1 MVALDTD
8 RRVIAVGPNKIS
20 LRNKEFCLLKY
31 FFENPGRIL
40 TRTEILE
47 EVWDRNIFCETNTV
61 DVHVSILRSK
71 LRQLSLDPLI
81 KTVHCVG
88 YIFDLNY

>member
-1 MVALDTD
+1 MITLDVD
-8 RRVIAVGPNKIS
+8 RRVVVVGCDRLH
-20 LRNKEFCLLKY
+20 LRNKEYCLLKY
-31 FFENPGRIL
+31 FFENPGRVL

-47 EVWDRNIFCETNTV
+47 AVWDRNIFCETNTV
-61 DVHVSILRSK
+61 DVHVSILRNK
-71 LRQLSLDPLI
+71 LRLFSLEGII